1 MYEARVQKYYIM
13 PLCTMF
19 SQEMLDFRPQP
30 KQWSEEFEFK
40 EVAIGFRGPVFGIL
54 GQFL

>member
-1 MYEARVQKYYIM
+1 
-13 PLCTMF
+13 MF